1 MEFVKLTS
9 DTIKQQLLNLR
20 QIVFEVTDSC
30 NLKCKYC
37 GYGEFYGSYDK
48 REEQNLP
55 FEKAKLLIDYLFSL
69 WKDSNVDFYNRVLTV
84 SFYAVRAAF
93 FCLRYKECVQHHKS
107 CVRELELKFV

>member
-48 REEQNLP
+48 REERNLS
-55 FEKAKLLIDYLFSL
+55 FEKAKSLIDYLFSL
-69 WKDSNVDFYNRVLTV
+69 WKDSNVDFYNRALTV
-84 SFYAVRAAF
+84 SFYGGEPLLNISF
-93 FCLRYKECVQHHKS
+93 IKQIQEY
-107 CVRELELKFV
+107 LETTYIDYLDN

>member
-37 GYGEFYGSYDK
+37 VMESSMAAMIK
-48 REEQNLP
+48 
-55 FEKAKLLIDYLFSL
+55 EKSKICRL
-69 WKDSNVDFYNRVLTV
+69 K
-84 SFYAVRAAF
+84 
-93 FCLRYKECVQHHKS
+93 KQS
-107 CVRELELKFV
+107 C

>member
-30 NLKCKYC
+30 TLKCKYC

-84 SFYAVRAAF
+84 SFYGGEPFLNISFMPRPVF
-93 FCLRYKECVQHHKS
+93 TIP
-107 CVRELELKFV
+107 

>member
-9 DTIKQQLLNLR
+9 DTVKQQLINLR

-48 REEQNLP
+48 REERNLSVEP
-55 FEKAKLLIDYLFSL
+55 SL
-69 WKDSNVDFYNRVLTV
+69 MTIISIGWICIFNNESRH
-84 SFYAVRAAF
+84 SFKYGST
-93 FCLRYKECVQHHKS
+93 L
-107 CVRELELKFV
+107 